1 MQVRIMEN
9 AKAFI
14 VMMKDNGQVPY
25 SKEGRLSLGV
35 LLRETGTDL
44 FTKKSRR
51 YDQLYASAL

>member
-1 MQVRIMEN
+1 MEQ

-14 VMMKDNGQVPY
+14 VMMKDSGQVPY